1 MPEAC
6 SACDFAAEID
16 ILKMQSL
23 KNNALA
29 IIGNFV
35 MRKPTREIENAVRVW
50 SKNEIKQA

>member
-35 MRKPTREIENAVRVW
+35 MRKPTREIENAVRV
-50 SKNEIKQA
+50 